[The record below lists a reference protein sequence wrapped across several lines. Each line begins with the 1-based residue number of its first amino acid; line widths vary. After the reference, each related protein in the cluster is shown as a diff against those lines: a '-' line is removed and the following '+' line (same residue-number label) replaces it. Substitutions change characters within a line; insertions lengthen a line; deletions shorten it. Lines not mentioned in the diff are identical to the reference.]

1 MSYDLLNT
9 ARNEMA
15 YCPGCSHTAVLE
27 HLAAAVDSLGLK
39 RQDICVVTDIGCV
52 GLADRFLGCHTFHG
66 LHGRSLTY
74 AEGLKRARP
83 ELTVIV
89 LIGDGGCGI
98 GSGHLIHAARRAA
111 DINVVVC
118 NNFNFGMTGGQHSP
132 TTPTCSVTSTTR
144 GGATEFPFDICQTVA
159 VSGASHVVR
168 FSAMDREG
176 PSYFERMLATPGF
189 CLADVWELCVA
200 YYVPSNKLTPPKL
213 NDMSE
218 RLGMPFGV
226 LRHEP
231 VDRRWNG
238 SGHLTAIDPPSV
250 PTAPVETTPAS
261 TVPAL
266 HCLERAEICVAGSA
280 GRRIRSA
287 AGVIGEIAVAGG
299 LYAAQHDDFPITV
312 RKGHS
317 ISNLIIA
324 DRPILY
330 SGVDKP
336 ALLIILSDDGLKRLG
351 SLEMLS
357 EACLILAEMNLN
369 LPKTHALVRHV
380 DCREIEQQ
388 VTKTSAALA
397 VLTAGL
403 VDRGWIDPQSLIATA
418 EATLGG
424 KYRDEN
430 LRAIRVGIAKSRSLT
445 GHTECQSSIPGPSG
459 RE

>member
-1 MSYDLLNT
+1 MVSPNISCGLLNT
-9 ARNEMA
+9 DRKEMA

-27 HLAAAVDSLGLK
+27 HLAAAVDSIGLK
-39 RQDICVVTDIGCV
+39 REDICVVTDIGCV
-52 GLADRFLGCHTFHG
+52 GLADRYLGCHTFHG

-176 PSYFERMLATPGF
+176 PTYFERMLSTPGF

-213 NDMSE
+213 KDMSK
-218 RLGMPFGV
+218 RLDMPFGV

-231 VDRRWNG
+231 VNGRGNG
-238 SGHLTAIDPPSV
+238 SQRTKAIDPPSV
-250 PTAPVETTPAS
+250 PTAPVEATPAS
-261 TVPAL
+261 PVPAL
-266 HCLERAEICVAGSA
+266 HWLERAEICVAGSA

-336 ALLIILSDDGLKRLG
+336 ALLIILSDEGLKRL
-351 SLEMLS
+351 STFEMLT
-357 EACLILAEMNLN
+357 EECILLVDEQLQ
-369 LPKTHALVRHV
+369 LPETHTLVRRI
-380 DCREIEQQ
+380 DCREIEQK
-388 VTKTSAALA
+388 VGKASVALA
-397 VLTAGL
+397 VLAAGL
-403 VDRGWIDPQSLIATA
+403 VYRGWTDPQSLIATA
-418 EATLGG
+418 EAALGG

-430 LRAIRVGIAKSRSLT
+430 LRAIQVGVA
-445 GHTECQSSIPGPSG
+445 GCHAHTSQPHRNG
-459 RE
+459 